1 MKRISVLALFLMLLI
16 LPGKV
21 FSQSGFPKIL
31 IINGDT
37 LVAITKNQRDKINL
51 VKIERDYYKQYA
63 DSLEVGA
70 YLQEVAL
77 VDCKE
82 LNKHFEREIEANN
95 LLNKEQRRF
104 IKELREDY
112 KEHSMKIEKLEKTL
126 TLVGGYS
133 IAVTIIL
140 LIILL

>member
-1 MKRISVLALFLMLLI
+1 MLLI